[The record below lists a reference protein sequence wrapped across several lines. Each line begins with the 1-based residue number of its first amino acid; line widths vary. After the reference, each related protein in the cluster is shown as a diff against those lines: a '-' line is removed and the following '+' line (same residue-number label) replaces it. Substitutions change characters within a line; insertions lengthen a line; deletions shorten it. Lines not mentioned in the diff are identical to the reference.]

1 MEQAIF
7 ADNKIERDYSN
18 QAAAALTQDAV
29 PESPGS
35 PYVPAAS
42 LYYEALPVIIADDS
56 MKTIVIQNGLK
67 DMVRLSR
74 MKSIASLKA
83 LEIEIEKNKKLL
95 NREVIKNRELI
106 ILNQKNLK
114 PELEKIRRQIDVRK
128 KKVEHLRIRMQDSEE
143 EIIHI

>member
-1 MEQAIF
+1 
-7 ADNKIERDYSN
+7 
-18 QAAAALTQDAV
+18 
-29 PESPGS
+29 
-35 PYVPAAS
+35 
-42 LYYEALPVIIADDS
+42 
-56 MKTIVIQNGLK
+56 MKTIIIQNGLK

>member
-1 MEQAIF
+1 M
-7 ADNKIERDYSN
+7 
-18 QAAAALTQDAV
+18 
-29 PESPGS
+29 
-35 PYVPAAS
+35 
-42 LYYEALPVIIADDS
+42 
-56 MKTIVIQNGLK
+56 
-67 DMVRLSR
+67 
-74 MKSIASLKA
+74 
-83 LEIEIEKNKKLL
+83 EKNKKLL